1 MREIGE
7 GDVGQKLAEAV
18 EAKDLLEEQV
28 SSALA
33 QCTDSAPTCTCGST
47 ALCVCCLCVC
57 CYCVCTKVKT
67 LNVKSVRLEETLSAL
82 NKRLT
87 ALGGAGERAEWA
99 LRNSEE
105 EKEMLRKQLELCAGT
120 LEQSKEEVKRTHSL
134 TLCTP
139 DASLSALAQCTIAYA
154 TQS

>member
-1 MREIGE
+1 M
-7 GDVGQKLAEAV
+7 
-18 EAKDLLEEQV
+18 
-28 SSALA
+28 
-33 QCTDSAPTCTCGST
+33 
-47 ALCVCCLCVC
+47 
-57 CYCVCTKVKT
+57 
-67 LNVKSVRLEETLSAL
+67 NVKSVRLEETLSAL